1 MFRAGALDVGR
12 FVDSVGHGK
21 LVGNQEEHLLSLRRH
36 ITKISVVSTDIHDRL
51 AKLDQCI
58 SDINRSM
65 NVVVKPLFAATK
77 GAFFEVI
84 LPAFGPPSWDLQKV
98 IRATKVVVVKFRGT
112 SEFEILHMAC
122 V

>member
-1 MFRAGALDVGR
+1 MFRASALDVGR
-12 FVDSVGHGK
+12 NLDGVGHGK

-58 SDINRSM
+58 SDLNRGM
-65 NVVVKPLFAATK
+65 NIIVKQLFAATK

-84 LPAFGPPSWDLQKV
+84 LPAFGPSWDLQKV
-98 IRATKVVVVKFRGT
+98 IRATKVVVVKFRGS

>member
-1 MFRAGALDVGR
+1 MFRASALDVGR
-12 FVDSVGHGK
+12 NVDSVGHGK

-36 ITKISVVSTDIHDRL
+36 IIKISVVSTDIHDRL

-58 SDINRSM
+58 SDLNRSM

-84 LPAFGPPSWDLQKV
+84 LPAFGPLWDLHKV
-98 IRATKVVVVKFRGT
+98 VRATKVVVVKFRGS
-112 SEFEILHMAC
+112 SEFKILHMAC